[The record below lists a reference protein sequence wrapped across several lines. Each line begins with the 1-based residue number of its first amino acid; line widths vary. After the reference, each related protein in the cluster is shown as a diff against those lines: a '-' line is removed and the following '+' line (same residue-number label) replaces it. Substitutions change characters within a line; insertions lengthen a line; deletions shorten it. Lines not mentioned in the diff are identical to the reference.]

1 MSDDIFA
8 KINQRRKQSRKSV
21 GAALIASVII
31 HLVIGVIG
39 GIWIIATYINK
50 PETKFVAP
58 PLPKIKI
65 PPQTRQ
71 HRMNLAAH
79 EALASKPTF
88 QKRLVSLRETAF
100 ALPDAPAVN
109 VDNMLTPDPAA
120 IASSIVSG
128 LANST
133 GSGSGLGQG
142 GSGGTGLGNAINFLG
157 IDATGKRILLIFDVS
172 GSVVNKAEASGMPLT
187 RIKEETIKLIDKL
200 PADSKFGIIQF
211 VRNYKPF
218 RPELIPATVPNR
230 DLAREWIN
238 SEWSETGTMSAS
250 GKGVISP
257 KPNGLPAILLAAY
270 EYKPDVI
277 FLVGDGSFQLTPV
290 DGGSK
295 TVSEDEFE
303 DLFKEINKSSPEKIP
318 LHFIGFQM
326 RDDDA
331 DTWKKI
337 TRRQGGTLK
346 ELK

>member
-1 MSDDIFA
+1 MSDDIFE
-8 KINQRRKQSRKSV
+8 KINQQRKSSRKSV

-31 HLVIGVIG
+31 HSVIGIVG
-39 GIWIIATYINK
+39 GVWIIATYINK
-50 PETKFVAP
+50 EETRFVAP
-58 PLPKIKI
+58 PQPKIKI

-100 ALPDAPAVN
+100 ALPEAPAVN
-109 VDNMLTPDPAA
+109 VDNMLTPDPSA

-128 LANST
+128 LANT
-133 GSGSGLGQG
+133 AGSGSGLGQG
-142 GSGGTGLGNAINFLG
+142 GSGGNGLGNAINFLG

-187 RIKEETIKLIDKL
+187 RIKEETIKFIDKL

-230 DLAREWIN
+230 ELARQWIN
-238 SEWSETGTMSAS
+238 SEWSESGTMSAR
-250 GKGVISP
+250 GKGVVSP
-257 KPNGLPAILLAAY
+257 KPNGLPPILRAAY
-270 EYKPDVI
+270 KYKPDVI
-277 FLVGDGSFQLTPV
+277 FLVADGSFQRTTV
-290 DGGSK
+290 AGGSE
-295 TVSEDEFE
+295 TVDEDEFE
-303 DLFKEINKSSPEKIP
+303 DLLKELNKTAAEKIP

-326 RDDDA
+326 RDDDTS
-331 DTWKKI
+331 TWKKL
-337 TRRQGGTLK
+337 TRRQGGSFK